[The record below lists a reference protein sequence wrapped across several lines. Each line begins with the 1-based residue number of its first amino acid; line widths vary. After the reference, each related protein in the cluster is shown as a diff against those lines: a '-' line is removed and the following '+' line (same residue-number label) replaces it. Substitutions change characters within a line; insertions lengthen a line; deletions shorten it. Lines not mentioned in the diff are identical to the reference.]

1 MCRMPLP
8 MNVIGA
14 RIMWSSS
21 FIEAHCQRV
30 LKHCRLYLHTDFHSK
45 RFYTPRRAILYVPG
59 DDERKI
65 RKALSLKVDCIA
77 LDCEDG
83 VASNRKNVARST
95 IRHFLDKECVSQQFP
110 EWTVRVNSVDSGMCE
125 EDLRVILTGPQKPP
139 TLLLPKVDCIKQL
152 QWFADKLSVI
162 VGDEKNKI
170 KMNLILFIESAK
182 GIMDLP
188 TICQK
193 SIELAEKSCFLPV
206 ALIIGS
212 DDLCADLGISRS
224 DDGYEILYARQRLVL
239 IAKAFNFQAVDM
251 VDINYKDLPALEKHS
266 IAGARMGFT
275 GKQVIHPNQVRIV
288 QDAFSPTPEKVQ
300 WATDLIAAFNEHQ
313 LKGKGA
319 FVYKDSMIDMPLL
332 RQAQHII
339 QLAKMDK
346 HNLQQ

>member
-1 MCRMPLP
+1 MFRMPLP

-14 RIMWSSS
+14 RIMWSGS

-45 RFYTPRRAILYVPG
+45 QFYTPRRAILYVPG

-83 VASNRKNVARST
+83 VASNRK
-95 IRHFLDKECVSQQFP
+95 
-110 EWTVRVNSVDSGMCE
+110 
-125 EDLRVILTGPQKPP
+125 
-139 TLLLPKVDCIKQL
+139 
-152 QWFADKLSVI
+152 FADKLSVI
-162 VGDEKNKI
+162 IGDERNKI

-251 VDINYKDLPALEKHS
+251 VDINYKDLPALKKHS